1 MNMSENVVFN
11 ITVCSIGIL
20 ILALHSVN
28 LLLKK
33 RKRRDEMVLLYF
45 FLFTIVHFA
54 AYLAFSLIKQRY
66 TSDAFVVSAYT
77 LFYIMNNLEVFFLF
91 RYAYRYIELP
101 PKTAK
106 VLSVLDFA
114 LLAVF
119 IALDFL
125 NVYTGIFFTASGGV
139 YHRSKTMILSQ
150 GYQLVMLAVVFLLS
164 VTNPKLT
171 KREKTAFGI
180 YCLLPLV
187 AIILQNVFKG
197 YAIAYASIIIA
208 IEILFLFLNM
218 QKNIVLAK
226 EAEKYKQ
233 AQVKL
238 MLSQIQPHFVYN
250 ALSSISTLIPI
261 DSEKAQAALDHF
273 TEYLRHN
280 LSALTATQRIAFED
294 ELKHIEA
301 YVALEKMRFGDRVN
315 VVYDIQ
321 TTDFCVP
328 PLTIQ
333 PLVENAIKHGILKKL
348 EGGTLTLKAYQTET
362 DDVVEVIDDGVG
374 FRMEDV
380 DFSANRHIGLNNIR
394 YRVETV
400 CGGEVI
406 IQSEIDQGT
415 RVKVL
420 FHREGQV

>member
-1 MNMSENVVFN
+1 M
-11 ITVCSIGIL
+11 
-20 ILALHSVN
+20 
-28 LLLKK
+28 
-33 RKRRDEMVLLYF
+33 
-45 FLFTIVHFA
+45 
-54 AYLAFSLIKQRY
+54 
-66 TSDAFVVSAYT
+66 
-77 LFYIMNNLEVFFLF
+77 
-91 RYAYRYIELP
+91 
-101 PKTAK
+101 
-106 VLSVLDFA
+106 
-114 LLAVF
+114 
-119 IALDFL
+119 
-125 NVYTGIFFTASGGV
+125 
-139 YHRSKTMILSQ
+139 
-150 GYQLVMLAVVFLLS
+150 MLAVVFLLS

-171 KREKTAFGI
+171 KREKTAFGS
-180 YCLLPLV
+180 YCLLPLA

-208 IEILFLFLNM
+208 IEILFLFLSM

-301 YVALEKMRFGDRVN
+301 YVALEKMRFGDRVT

-374 FRMEDV
+374 FRMEDI

-400 CGGEVI
+400 CGGEVV